1 MNAWPLL
8 HVGVF
13 ASVVMV
19 IGWLWQRRSGNAGPV
34 DVLWAGCLAVAAPYC
49 AWMSDG
55 AVLPRVLVAVLGG
68 VWGARLALHLG
79 VRVFGDPHED
89 GRYRALRAH
98 WNGSQS
104 KFLGFFLAQ
113 AVVVV
118 LFAVPFLAAASNP
131 TPDWSLSTTIAI
143 AVWLIAV
150 GGEALADRQ
159 LSAHKANPANRG
171 KTCRTGLWRYSRHPN
186 YFFEFVHWFA
196 YLALAVGAGPWP
208 VALCALGPVVMFV
221 FLYRFTGIPYTEQQA
236 LRSRGEDYA
245 QYQRSTSAFFPLP
258 LRPELPGELHV
269 YRYRPALHAA

>member
-1 MNAWPLL
+1 MTVWPLL

-13 ASVVMV
+13 AAVVMV
-19 IGWLWQRRSGNAGPV
+19 LGWLWQCRSGNAGPV

-55 AVLPRVLVAVLGG
+55 ALLPRVLVAVLGG
-68 VWGARLALHLG
+68 VWGARLAWHLG

-89 GRYRALRAH
+89 GRYRALREH
-98 WNGSQS
+98 WNGDQR

-118 LFAVPFLAAASNP
+118 LFSVPFLAAASNP
-131 TPDWSLSTTIAI
+131 NPAWSLWSSLAI
-143 AVWLIAV
+143 VVWLIAV

-245 QYQRSTSAFFPLP
+245 QYQRSTSAFFPFP
-258 LRPELPGELHV
+258 PSS
-269 YRYRPALHAA
+269 